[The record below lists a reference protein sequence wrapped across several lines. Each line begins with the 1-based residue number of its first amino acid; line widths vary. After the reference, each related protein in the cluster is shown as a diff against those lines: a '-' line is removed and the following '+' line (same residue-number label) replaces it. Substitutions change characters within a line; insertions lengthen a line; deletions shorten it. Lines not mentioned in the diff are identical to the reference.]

1 MNFLNII
8 QIVEMVFDTDK
19 FIILIGHIL
28 LFIAIYPMMF
38 T

>member
-1 MNFLNII
+1 MNFSNIV

-19 FIILIGHIL
+19 FIILIGHIPL
-28 LFIAIYPMMF
+28 SIIYPMIF